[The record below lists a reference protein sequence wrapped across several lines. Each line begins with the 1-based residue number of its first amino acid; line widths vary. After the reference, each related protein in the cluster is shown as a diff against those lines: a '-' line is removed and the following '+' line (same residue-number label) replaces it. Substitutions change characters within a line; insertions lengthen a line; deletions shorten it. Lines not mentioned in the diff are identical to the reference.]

1 MSKMIQA
8 SSKTHKGEAEI
19 RRQVTRRESAEE
31 QSGVICGRLFGVKRF
46 IFVFQA
52 LTCMTTRA

>member
-1 MSKMIQA
+1 MIQA